1 MIKKGDILVYAEC
14 LEEGDDKCL
23 MIALED
29 ECTPAQVPMVKVKEL
44 NTDLAYPPV
53 NFFEA
58 SNYKVV
64 GHAEDTDTPES
75 LVAKYLPKK
84 VNPPIWR

>member
-14 LEEGDDKCL
+14 LEEGDENCL
-23 MIALED
+23 MISLED
-29 ECTPAQVPMVKVKEL
+29 ESTHADVPMVKVKEL
-44 NTDLAYPPV
+44 NTDLKYPPV

-64 GHAEDTDTPES
+64 GHVEESDTTEE
-75 LVAKYLPKK
+75 LVKRFISKK
-84 VNPPIWR
+84 KWNIS

>member
-14 LEEGDDKCL
+14 LEEGDENCL
-23 MIALED
+23 MIAVED
-29 ECTPAQVPMVKVKEL
+29 ECTPVDVPMVKVKEL

-58 SNYKVV
+58 SYYKVV
-64 GHAEDTDTPES
+64 GHAEETDTPETLINRFIGVS
-75 LVAKYLPKK
+75 GK
-84 VNPPIWR
+84 I

>member
-64 GHAEDTDTPES
+64 GHAEDTDTPET
-75 LVAKYLPKK
+75 LIAKYLPNKS
-84 VNPPIWR
+84 NT

>member
-14 LEEGDDKCL
+14 LEEGDENCL

-29 ECTPAQVPMVKVKEL
+29 ECTPANVPMVKVKEL
-44 NTDLAYPPV
+44 NTNLALPPI

-58 SNYKVV
+58 SNYKVI
-64 GHAEDTDTPES
+64 GHAEETDTPES
-75 LVAKYLPKK
+75 LLAKYLSKK
-84 VNPPIWR
+84 

>member
-1 MIKKGDILVYAEC
+1 MIKKGDILVYAES
-14 LEEGDDKCL
+14 LEEGDKNCL

-29 ECTPAQVPMVKVKEL
+29 ECTPADVPMVKVKEI
-44 NTDLAYPPV
+44 NTTLAYPPV

-64 GHAEDTDTPES
+64 EHVELDIT
-75 LVAKYLPKK
+75 
-84 VNPPIWR
+84 